1 MRSVHHHLLDGAW
14 VDGGTERASTPK
26 DLVQIDL
33 MPDTPDGVTTYTWRE
48 PGERPYDEYLRDAC
62 MSGAHMGI

>member
-1 MRSVHHHLLDGAW
+1 LDGAW

-33 MPDTPDGVTTYTWRE
+33 MPDTPDGVTTYTWR
-48 PGERPYDEYLRDAC
+48 
-62 MSGAHMGI
+62 